1 MEPEIYH
8 KTAQSEESHWWF
20 VGRRRILNDILKG
33 LALPDNAPIL
43 EVGCGTGGNLPL
55 LARYGRV
62 YGMELDA
69 TAREYARRRQVGPI
83 LPGSLPDD
91 IPFEG
96 QLFNLLVLTDVLE
109 HVDRDDLSLRHL
121 SDRIQSGGYLL
132 LTVPAFQGLWSRH
145 DDLHHHKRRY
155 NRDRLLEL
163 LVAAGFE
170 VLLLSYL
177 NTLLFPV
184 IVTVRLCEKFPDCP
198 CAQTHLTVKTWIMPP
213 RGLGDMVNHNRQDS
227 PAMEGLDCALPG
239 SIFALLR
246 RK

>member
-20 VGRRRILNDILKG
+20 VGRRRILNDVLKG
-33 LALPDNAPIL
+33 LALPENAPIL
-43 EVGCGTGGNLPL
+43 EVGCGSGGNLPL

-83 LPGSLPDD
+83 LPGRLPDD

-109 HVDRDDLSLRHL
+109 HVDRDDLSLRLL
-121 SDRIQSGGYLL
+121 SERIQSGGYLL

-155 NRDRLLEL
+155 NRARLMAI
-163 LVAAGFE
+163 LVDAGFE

-184 IVTVRLCEKFPDCP
+184 IATVRLCEKF
-198 CAQTHLTVKTWIMPP
+198 LGKTGVDDLAMPP
-213 RGLGDMVNHNRQDS
+213 
-227 PAMEGLDCALPG
+227 PALNQVLA
-239 SIFALLR
+239 SIFASEGKVLKLMR
-246 RK
+246 LPFGVSLMALARKPAQ